1 MVFRT
6 RSGGSSSAT
15 AWAAPA
21 TDLLIFTVG
30 SSNPLTRAPTAGRL
44 VAAGKFDE
52 EDFVIADIDLSR
64 TREVRSRS
72 HHFSARNPELY
83 RAIAEPTPFP

>member
-1 MVFRT
+1 VD
-6 RSGGSSSAT
+6 
-15 AWAAPA
+15 P
-21 TDLLIFTVG
+21 
-30 SSNPLTRAPTAGRL
+30 AGRL
-44 VAAGKFDE
+44 VAAAKFDE

-72 HHFSARNPELY
+72 HYFSARNPELY